1 MSDNTNKTD
10 QTFKILSDLIDEVFS
25 NHYNKDK
32 KMQVEPMKS
41 PVVEQTTTQVY
52 ESIEDYTAQTGK
64 RFRMT
69 KDQKQRNLSRD
80 EAFNET
86 FGGKN

>member
-1 MSDNTNKTD
+1 MNDKAKQSDE
-10 QTFKILSDLIDEVFS
+10 TFKILTDLIDEVFS

-32 KMQVEPMKS
+32 KMETQTLKTS
-41 PVVEQTTTQVY
+41 AREQTSTQVY

-69 KDQKQRNLSRD
+69 KDQKQRSLSRD

>member
-1 MSDNTNKTD
+1 MNDKAKQSDE
-10 QTFKILSDLIDEVFS
+10 TFKILTDLIDEVFS

-32 KMQVEPMKS
+32 KMETQPLKS
-41 PVVEQTTTQVY
+41 PSGEQTMTQVY
-52 ESIEDYTAQTGK
+52 ESIEDYTEQTGK

-69 KDQKQRNLSRD
+69 KDQKSRNLSR
-80 EAFNET
+80 EQAFNET